1 MMVTTTGAYGYSQAQ
16 SLASSVTQQTSLFG
30 AASTGNAPKTT
41 AEKVAAALQ
50 KGDTAGAI
58 GAFVDEKTLKKLTK
72 LQADATQLDKQLKQK
87 SADNDKKAAQDKVD
101 NAKRQLKALRMRA
114 QLAAAMGD
122 KQAAARIA
130 REAADVAK
138 SLGSAAQEY
147 AGAVKNGATVG
158 TTGGDSSAATGASG
172 ASGAGTGGAATGG
185 AATDVAGVGSDAA
198 QIQATAAGTQNP
210 STPQAGGQA
219 ATAQAV
225 NGAGADATLQTG
237 DAQAAANDGK
247 TDKPGVIQVPS
258 TEEETAARKERME
271 FMGNVRTLMDQARSV
286 YAQAKNI
293 LERKRKPGDPQ
304 DADHSARDI
313 ADAAKQVDAADQ
325 DLAAGTTPAAPTAP
339 TVVATPNNT
348 LLLV

>member
-1 MMVTTTGAYGYSQAQ
+1 MVTTSGTSVYSQAQ
-16 SLASSVTQQTSLFG
+16 SLASSATQQTSLFR
-30 AASTGNAPKTT
+30 STPSTT
-41 AEKVAAALQ
+41 PQITAQKVADALQ
-50 KGDTAGAI
+50 RGDTAGAI

-72 LQADATQLDKQLKQK
+72 LQSDATKLDKQIKQK
-87 SADNDKKAAQDKVD
+87 AADNDKKTAQDKVD

-158 TTGGDSSAATGASG
+158 ATDASG
-172 ASGAGTGGAATGG
+172 ANGGAAT
-185 AATDVAGVGSDAA
+185 AAAGVGSDAA
-198 QIQATAAGTQNP
+198 QVQATAAGTG
-210 STPQAGGQA
+210 QAQSAAAQPAAAQA
-219 ATAQAV
+219 ATTQATTT
-225 NGAGADATLQTG
+225 AGADATLQTG
-237 DAQAAANDGK
+237 NAQAAQNGAGQS
-247 TDKPGVIQVPS
+247 DKPGTISVSS
-258 TEEETAARKERME
+258 TDEAAAARKERLD

-286 YAQAKNI
+286 YNQAKHV
-293 LERKRKPGDPQ
+293 LDRKRKPGDPT
-304 DADHSARDI
+304 DPDHSAQDM

-325 DLAAGTTPAAPTAP
+325 SLAAGDTPAVPQAP
-339 TVVATPNNT
+339 TVIATPNNT